1 MMKVKKILQLYFK
14 RVFQLIFKSIY
25 GNIKLGI
32 DLSKIKNVTKKKI
45 ENIKSDIENS
55 KDYYSYKI
63 INGRVYTDYVENVAI
78 ISNNILLGEI
88 SYQQI
93 LGDLKDGSNN
103 VVLTKGTPRFKKKIK
118 GKILSILQGASGN
131 NYGHWL
137 LDMLPKIKLCSEHYS
152 LNDINYFYTP
162 NLTDFQKDTLSV
174 LGINENRI
182 VNSEKFRHI
191 QADELLVVDHPN
203 YYEGYILKQNKF
215 QPAWVIKW
223 LRDTYLTYEKKFNVN
238 KKIFIDR
245 TDSTSKHC
253 QIQNESE
260 VSNFLKNKGFS
271 KYQLTKLSFFEKV
284 YLFRNAEVIVGAH
297 GAAFANLTFCKPKT
311 KVIEIRPCIH
321 PNTVYERISY
331 INDLNYQLIQTKK
344 TDENQKKLGDIYL
357 PIKELEQCIINF
369 G

>member
-1 MMKVKKILQLYFK
+1 MKVKKIIQSYFK
-14 RVFQLIFKSIY
+14 RSFQLIFKLIY
-25 GNIKLGI
+25 GSIKLGT
-32 DLSKIKNVTKKKI
+32 DLSIIKNVTKKKI
-45 ENIKSDIENS
+45 VNIKSDIENS

-63 INGRVYTDYVENVAI
+63 NNGRVYTDYVEHVAI

-103 VVLTKGTPRFKKKIK
+103 VVLSKGTPRFKKKFK

-131 NYGHWL
+131 NYAHWL
-137 LDMLPKIKLCSEHYS
+137 LDMLPKIKLCSEHYP
-152 LNDINYFYTP
+152 LNGINHFYTP
-162 NLTDFQKDTLSV
+162 NLTDFQKETLSV
-174 LGINENRI
+174 LGINENQI
-182 VNSEKFRHI
+182 INSKKYRHI

-203 YYEGYILKQNKF
+203 YYGGYILKQNKF

-223 LRDTYLTYEKKFNVN
+223 LRETYLAHEKKFNVN

-284 YLFRNAEVIVGAH
+284 YLFRNAEIVVGGH
-297 GAAFANLTFCKPKT
+297 GAGFANLAFCKPKT
-311 KVIEIRPCIH
+311 KVIEIRPCRH
-321 PNTVYERISY
+321 LNTVYERISY
-331 INDLNYQLIQTKK
+331 MNDLNYQLIQTKK
-344 TDENQKKLGDIYL
+344 IDENQKKLGDIYL
-357 PIKELEQCIINF
+357 PIKKLEQCIINF